1 MKHQR
6 DRNRG
11 EAGFSLLELLV
22 ALVILALIMGI
33 AGPRVIG
40 YMGRAKT
47 QTAEAQVKTLQGALD
62 LFLMDMGR
70 YPTDEEG
77 LAALIVAPA
86 GAAGWSGP
94 YLNEDVLPADP
105 WGRDYLY
112 RALPDGLRV
121 SVISLG
127 RDGAEG
133 GTGEDSDVGVR
144 KPRSN

>member
-6 DRNRG
+6 DRNRA

-112 RALPDGLRV
+112 RAHPDGLRV